1 MPIEIGPTRGA
12 GLVDARIVRSGSGT
26 GDKAPGPAKASSTV
40 VRSDALD
47 PGQPPVDIERVAVIR
62 RAVET
67 GNYPII
73 PARVADAMIAA
84 GLLLRNGK

>member
-1 MPIEIGPTRGA
+1 MPIEIGPTRALSA
-12 GLVDARIVRSGSGT
+12 GDVRAVRSASGASQ
-26 GDKAPGPAKASSTV
+26 KSAGPVKSGPTV

-47 PGQPPVDIERVAVIR
+47 PGQPPVDTERVAVIR
-62 RAVET
+62 HAVET
-67 GNYPII
+67 GNYPMI

>member
-1 MPIEIGPTRGA
+1 MAFEIGPTRAVSA
-12 GLVDARIVRSGSGT
+12 GDARTVRSASG
-26 GDKAPGPAKASSTV
+26 ASERPAGQVKASPTV

-47 PGQPPVDIERVAVIR
+47 PGQPPVDAERVAVIR
-62 RAVET
+62 HAVET
-67 GNYPII
+67 GTYPMI

>member
-1 MPIEIGPTRGA
+1 MPIEIGPTRAA
-12 GLVDARIVRSGSGT
+12 GLVDARIVRSGSETGGT
-26 GDKAPGPAKASSTV
+26 ATGFAKATPTV

-62 RAVET
+62 HAVENGT
-67 GNYPII
+67 YPII